1 MIAPRARLVLAA
13 LILLACS
20 SARAAPPELPRGQW
34 KTLTVAVLPVRYLG
48 GLDDPFTERP
58 EVPRLRAEAAR
69 WHRGLEL
76 AFQGRDQVVLLGATE
91 LRERLQ
97 RLTDVRRA
105 GELAQERYA
114 LGLERWRA
122 LQAREALTHLDRAR
136 ELLIETHADLSDP
149 RALADVELHR
159 GLALM
164 DLGEVGPARI
174 AFTSMFVLD
183 PSRRFERGYYGATIE
198 QELAGAAR
206 DVAAIPTP
214 SAIIWPAERLSALA
228 TRLGLDVVALGL
240 VTEGPARLDVALFD
254 ARTNGLSLSESFALS
269 DTSNLTED
277 LDRAVSA
284 WHTCALEAPRSF
296 VRPAPRR
303 RWFLDLGYTHAVW
316 LNHRRTRDYLHG
328 PGAHI
333 GVTFVPTPGLELW
346 VKTSQR
352 VTMTDANQDL
362 LDAFTVTHLALGAGL
377 GVGDQRVSF
386 ALRAGVEVA
395 LSLADIA
402 MTTDVDCKFFGGDS
416 DRCRGIFRAESPAV
430 WLGLDFSASL
440 RVSPVRSWYLSVSAG
455 TTIYAL
461 SGSLVGELNFPLYG
475 TFGFG
480 LPF

>member
-1 MIAPRARLVLAA
+1 MRSAASLALA
-13 LILLACS
+13 LGLTLGA
-20 SARAAPPELPRGQW
+20 SARAAPPELPRGPW
-34 KTLTVAVLPVRYLG
+34 KVLTVAVLPVRTLS

-58 EVPRLRAEAAR
+58 EGQRLRAEAAR
-69 WHRGLEL
+69 WHRGLEV
-76 AFQGRDQVVLLGATE
+76 AFQGRDQITLIGATE
-91 LRERLQ
+91 IRERMQ
-97 RLTDVRRA
+97 RLGDLRRTA
-105 GELAQERYA
+105 ELAQERYA

-122 LQAREALTHLDRAR
+122 LQARDALVHLDRAR
-136 ELLIETHADLSDP
+136 ELHAETHADLTDP
-149 RALADVELHR
+149 RTLADVELHR

-174 AFTSMFVLD
+174 AFTAMFVLD
-183 PSRRFERGYYGATIE
+183 PARRFERGYYGSTIE

-206 DVAAIPTP
+206 DVAALSTP
-214 SAIIWPAERLSALA
+214 DAIIWPADRLAALA
-228 TRLGLDVVALGL
+228 ARLDIDVFALGL
-240 VTEGPARLDVALFD
+240 VTESPSRLDVVLFD
-254 ARTNGLSLSESFALS
+254 ARTGGFTLRETFALA
-269 DTSNLTED
+269 DAAHLPED
-277 LDRAVSA
+277 LDRVVSA

-316 LNHRRTRDYLHG
+316 LQHRRTRDYLHG
-328 PGAHI
+328 PGAQI

-346 VKTSQR
+346 ARASPRLTLP
-352 VTMTDANQDL
+352 DANQDL
-362 LDAFTVTHLALGAGL
+362 LDIFTVNHLALGAGL
-377 GVGDQRVSF
+377 GVGDQRFSF

-402 MTTDVDCKFFGGDS
+402 MTTDVDCKFFGADS

-440 RVSPVRSWYLSVSAG
+440 RFAPARSWYLSVSAG

-475 TFGFG
+475 TLGFG